1 MSFLAGAG
9 ACADGDETTASVGPG
24 GTGGESTSSSATSG
38 SSSSHGAGGAG
49 GEAGSGGMGGMGGE
63 GGAGGVGGG
72 EGGAGG
78 VGGGAAGAGGVGG
91 VPMPVED
98 CDNTTDDDADGQID
112 CADSDCT
119 AAAVCGT
126 LVINEVDY
134 DQAGADTAEFI
145 EILNKGAGPVDLTGV
160 SLIRVNGSNNMPY
173 GMGGD
178 IALQGTLAAGQYLV
192 VASATVAGIDP
203 AAMVVT
209 FTAAQDNV
217 QNGGTPAAPAPD
229 AIALFDKANQKV
241 LDSISYEGSITAAMI
256 AGGTYNLVSGT
267 PTLAQDTGPMGSPPQ
282 SIIRLPDG
290 QDTGDD
296 AADWSATT
304 ILTPGAPNQQST
316 EACGNMFDD
325 DFDMLA
331 DCADPDC
338 AAEPACQPVEICD
351 NGLDDEGDMLADC
364 ADAMDC
370 ENQPCGAFGTVCL
383 GGSCACPGGAIMES
397 DCGDLTD
404 NDCDGDVDCA
414 DADCFMF
421 PVCSTTKVT
430 AVSYQVITRG
440 GKLVIT
446 GANFTGSTEVTIGG
460 VPQTFVVDNDAQITI
475 DLVGDA
481 TPLGAQALVV
491 TTPNGPTAPFGLTV
505 INLLINEL
513 DADQV
518 ATDMAEFIEIS
529 AGVPGVNL
537 TGYTLV
543 LWNGAVASGTYLTY
557 NRLDLNGVTDANGLL
572 LVGTSGVM
580 PAPAILFSAA
590 TNAIQ
595 NGEDGISIH
604 QAPVASFTV
613 GTTTVTAANLID
625 ALVYG
630 TMDPESTGLLNVLLG
645 PAGAPE
651 RIQLDEGTMGLSSI
665 QRCADGRRDGRRFV
679 ALSPP
684 TPGAPN
690 NAPPCP

>member
-1 MSFLAGAG
+1 M
-9 ACADGDETTASVGPG
+9 G
-24 GTGGESTSSSATSG
+24 G
-38 SSSSHGAGGAG
+38 GAGGAG
-49 GEAGSGGMGGMGGE
+49 GE
-63 GGAGGVGGG
+63 GGAGGGA
-72 EGGAGG
+72 GGAGG

-134 DQAGADTAEFI
+134 DQAGSDTAEFI
-145 EILNKGAGPVDLTGV
+145 EILNKGAGPVDLKGIY
-160 SLIRVNGSNNMPY
+160 LMRVNGSNNAPY
-173 GMGGD
+173 PANGD

-209 FTAAQDNV
+209 FAAAQDNV

-256 AGGTYNLVSGT
+256 FGGTYNLVSGT

-290 QDTGDD
+290 QDTNDD
-296 AADWSATT
+296 AADWSVTT

-364 ADAMDC
+364 ADVMDC

-460 VPQTFVVDNDAQITI
+460 VPQMFTVDNDAQITI

-481 TPLGAQALVV
+481 TPLGAQGLVV

-518 ATDMAEFIEIS
+518 ATDMTEFIEIS